1 LSRRRNPP
9 ALARLLKEAVAG
21 STKPVAFVLAGHNG
35 SGKSTLWAERLAPR
49 LQIPLVNA
57 DRLTLSIL
65 PEAERDSQA
74 LPAWAQALRDHDE
87 RWQRLAQEGV
97 RTFTQLIME
106 QRLPFAFETVFSH
119 WERRADGQHYS
130 SKIQEIKNL
139 QSAGYFVVL
148 LFVGLVSPE
157 LSYFRVQ
164 TRLKVG
170 GHGVP
175 RNKIFSR
182 FPRTQAA
189 VGAAS
194 KFADMTIMF
203 DNSREIGQAF
213 TLARVQRRRGVLFDC
228 RDTNYHVNRE
238 LRAIAGIWLG
248 KVAGQWVVPGLKP
261 QETPPAPVSLRG
273 AGGPKGTPAARLPR
287 KERARR

>member
-1 LSRRRNPP
+1 LIRRRNPP
-9 ALARLLKEAVAG
+9 ALARLLVEAVAG

-65 PEAERDSQA
+65 PEADRESHA
-74 LPAWAQALRDHDE
+74 LPAWAQAFRDRDE

-97 RTFTQLIME
+97 RAFTQLIME
-106 QRLPFAFETVFSH
+106 QKLPFAFETVFSH
-119 WERRADGQHYS
+119 WERRPDGKRYS
-130 SKIQEIKNL
+130 SKIQEIRNL

-148 LFVGLVSPE
+148 LFVGLASPE

-164 TRLKVG
+164 TRLKAG

-175 RNKIFSR
+175 RSKIFSR

-194 KFADMTIMF
+194 GIADMTIMF
-203 DNSREIGQAF
+203 DNSRELGQAF
-213 TLARVQRRRGVLFDC
+213 TLARVQRGRKLLFDC
-228 RDTNYHVNRE
+228 RDSKYHVNRE
-238 LRAIAGIWLG
+238 LRAVAGLWLT
-248 KVAGQWVVPGLKP
+248 KVAGAWRDSAAV
-261 QETPPAPVSLRG
+261 
-273 AGGPKGTPAARLPR
+273 KGT
-287 KERARR
+287 